1 MIFIYGEKYFFME
14 FGEYTTIF
22 MYKCLGPI
30 FFMETPPGSGFLA
43 RNRPFL
49 WNRLRRWAAGPGEE
63 GCGKRRWDRPAGPV
77 MRRCSCGGRDDVVMP
92 LRSRDAVW

>member
-22 MYKCLGPI
+22 MHKCLGPI

-43 RNRPFL
+43 RNRPFYGTGFADGRQDREKKDAESVAGTD
-49 WNRLRRWAAGPGEE
+49 RLAR
-63 GCGKRRWDRPAGPV
+63 
-77 MRRCSCGGRDDVVMP
+77 
-92 LRSRDAVW
+92 